1 MHWITGCFDSPGQE
15 RFKEPYFYIHMVGMP
30 FNLMIGIMTLIGG
43 GIMERYPRIKFVFL
57 EIGAAWLPY
66 WMWRMDDH
74 YSRSMHHPTGVPKK
88 PSDYVRSDSC
98 FVSCEPDE
106 DGLAHTAEVIGTDRI
121 VFASDYPHGDCDF
134 PHSVAK
140 FRKRSDISDRNQGK
154 DSVGQRCQALWN
166 FIGTTK
172 QLRSVRQ
179 IVPISFY
186 FKSAQEYLH
195 AALWVPKVSRGEGLI
210 FCHGWGGGSQYD
222 DLLEALADNGYF
234 ALRFHQRGYGES
246 SGRSDLS
253 LWTADM
259 AAAAGVLAPITKK
272 IWAAGQSTGGTMALV
287 AAATQECFAGAVSLA
302 PFCTLQQI
310 LLDNSE
316 ARSILEARFGPLQ
329 EKDYRAADALA
340 LTKGLTKPVLL
351 IHGTKDETVPIAHG
365 RQLARECWRRRP
377 LCCRRRWQ
385 SSSAQRGSRR
395 GHQGNHQVG

>member
-1 MHWITGCFDSPGQE
+1 
-15 RFKEPYFYIHMVGMP
+15 
-30 FNLMIGIMTLIGG
+30 
-43 GIMERYPRIKFVFL
+43 MEFHRDN
-57 EIGAAWLPY
+57 EA
-66 WMWRMDDH
+66 
-74 YSRSMHHPTGVPKK
+74 T
-88 PSDYVRSDSC
+88 
-98 FVSCEPDE
+98 
-106 DGLAHTAEVIGTDRI
+106 
-121 VFASDYPHGDCDF
+121 
-134 PHSVAK
+134 
-140 FRKRSDISDRNQGK
+140 
-154 DSVGQRCQALWN
+154 
-166 FIGTTK
+166 
-172 QLRSVRQ
+172 RSVRQ

-195 AALWVPKVSRGEGLI
+195 AALWVPKVSRGVGLI

-316 ARSILEARFGPLQ
+316 ARSILEARFGALQ

-351 IHGTKDETVPIAHG
+351 IHGTKDETVPITHG
-365 RQLARECWRRRP
+365 RQLARSVGDAVRFVAVED
-377 LCCRRRWQ
+377 
-385 SSSAQRGSRR
+385 
-395 GHQGNHQVG
+395 GNHHLRNVDRDAVIKEITGWLISHAAS